1 MTRTTRGATRRAQN
15 SAEVPDTPALR
26 ATQAALAA
34 EHAAVYGYGVVG
46 ARIGSERDA
55 EVREAYT
62 GHRARR
68 DALRRTVLDL
78 GAVPEAAAAAYA
90 LPFEVTDAATAQAL
104 AADLE
109 ARLAGAYADLV
120 LVATG
125 AARRDAAAALRESA
139 VRAAR
144 WSGTGT
150 AFPGL
155 AEYAGGGA

>member
-1 MTRTTRGATRRAQN
+1 M
-15 SAEVPDTPALR
+15 
-26 ATQAALAA
+26 
-34 EHAAVYGYGVVG
+34 
-46 ARIGSERDA
+46 
-55 EVREAYT
+55 
-62 GHRARR
+62 
-68 DALRRTVLDL
+68 
-78 GAVPEAAAAAYA
+78 AAAAAYA
-90 LPFEVTDAATAQAL
+90 LPFEVSDAATAQAL

-125 AARRDAAAALRESA
+125 ASRRDAAAALRESA